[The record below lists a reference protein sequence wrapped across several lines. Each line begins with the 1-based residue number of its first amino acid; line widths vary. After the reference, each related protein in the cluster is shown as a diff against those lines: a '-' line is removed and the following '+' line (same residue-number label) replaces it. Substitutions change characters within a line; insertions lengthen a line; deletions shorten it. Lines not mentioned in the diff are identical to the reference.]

1 MLFIGS
7 SFSST
12 HGIKRV
18 GRRLCSAG
26 LGQVFSGHAPV
37 NGIQGL
43 PMDSYDDWFGGRMAH
58 IILTSLPKIGGEG
71 EGGFHPAV
79 GFVCLP
85 PFVLSHTELVAEL
98 E

>member
-12 HGIKRV
+12 HGIKHV

-26 LGQVFSGHAPV
+26 LGQVFSGRAPV

-43 PMDSYDDWFGGRMAH
+43 PVDSYDGWFGGRIAH
-58 IILTSLPKIGGEG
+58 IILTSLPKMGG
-71 EGGFHPAV
+71 GGRWLPASCRICV
-79 GFVCLP
+79 PAPVCA
-85 PFVLSHTELVAEL
+85 VAH
-98 E
+98 

>member
-12 HGIKRV
+12 HGIKHV

-26 LGQVFSGHAPV
+26 LGQVFSGRAPV

-43 PMDSYDDWFGGRMAH
+43 PVDSYDGWFGGRIAH
-58 IILTSLPKIGGEG
+58 IILTSLPKMGG
-71 EGGFHPAV
+71 GGGRWLPASCRICV
-79 GFVCLP
+79 PAPVCA
-85 PFVLSHTELVAEL
+85 VAH
-98 E
+98 